1 MLYDTIDSYR
11 LNQSIVEGYL
21 KKKFGNYKFY
31 VEHVNDTYRFWIAR
45 YLSTTEK
52 QEILALRIQDD

>member
-1 MLYDTIDSYR
+1 MVYDTVDSYR

-31 VEHVNDTYRFWIAR
+31 VEQVNDTYRFWIAR
-45 YLSTTEK
+45 LLSEV
-52 QEILALRIQDD
+52 ILLG

>member
-1 MLYDTIDSYR
+1 MVYDTIDSYR

-21 KKKFGNYKFY
+21 RRLFGNYKFY

-45 YLSTTEK
+45 PLSSSEK
-52 QEILALRIQDD
+52 KEIIALRIQDD

>member
-1 MLYDTIDSYR
+1 MVYDTVDSYR

-31 VEHVNDTYRFWIAR
+31 VEVSNPEMGVY
-45 YLSTTEK
+45 YGQLTE
-52 QEILALRIQDD
+52 L

>member
-1 MLYDTIDSYR
+1 MVYDTVDSYR

-21 KKKFGNYKFY
+21 KEKFGNYKFY
-31 VEHVNDTYRFWIAR
+31 VEHVNDTYRFWISR
-45 YLSTTEK
+45 YLSTAEK